1 MCLLKLMKMPEVVVS
16 GNQGKLAILYFH
28 VSFEERYALCFLLLV
43 SLDMHIQV
51 LKWTNAVFTAE
62 DTDIVEVQVEAGV
75 PEDIIPDLALALAL
89 ILALVPLLAPAP
101 VRQGYY
107 CFPFSL

>member
-1 MCLLKLMKMPEVVVS
+1 
-16 GNQGKLAILYFH
+16 
-28 VSFEERYALCFLLLV
+28 
-43 SLDMHIQV
+43 MHIQV
-51 LKWTNAVFTAE
+51 LKWKNAVFTAG

-75 PEDIIPDLALALAL
+75 PEDIIPVLAPDLAL
-89 ILALVPLLAPAP
+89 ILTLVPVPAPAP

>member
-1 MCLLKLMKMPEVVVS
+1 
-16 GNQGKLAILYFH
+16 
-28 VSFEERYALCFLLLV
+28 
-43 SLDMHIQV
+43 MHIQV

-75 PEDIIPDLALALAL
+75 PEDIIPDLAL